1 MPPKREKLTKF
12 KEKNIGNLKEI
23 IHMNNPIKN
32 SFQELELQEFKL
44 PTSSNSQS
52 DDLRIPL
59 ISQTENPIYKP
70 VRFVFLDLSW

>member
-1 MPPKREKLTKF
+1 
-12 KEKNIGNLKEI
+12 
-23 IHMNNPIKN
+23 MNNPIKN